1 MGLNLEF
8 KFWLQM
14 PYSPIRH
21 SGRVLAGVQSCLPD
35 SGDVIH
41 LIQDQDDGFRAGMT
55 ILAALALSYFP

>member
-14 PYSPIRH
+14 SYSPIRH
-21 SGRVLAGVQSCLPD
+21 SGRVLAGVQSGSPV
-35 SGDVIH
+35 SEDVIR
-41 LIQDQDDGFRAGMT
+41 LIQDQDDEFRTGMT